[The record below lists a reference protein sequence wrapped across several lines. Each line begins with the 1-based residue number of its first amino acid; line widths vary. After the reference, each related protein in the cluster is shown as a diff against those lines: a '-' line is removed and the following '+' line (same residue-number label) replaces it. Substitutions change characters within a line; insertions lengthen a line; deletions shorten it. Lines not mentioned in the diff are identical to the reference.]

1 MQEAFAVRTAWQ
13 LQAPTSN
20 LRQQIKW
27 RVVDEKWE
35 EVNEVETAVLFYSKI
50 VDEDVDVDLDIEK
63 RDDKTIFAE
72 EIPNDWIWK
81 NASWNDLWNFA

>member
-27 RVVDEKWE
+27 RVVDDKIYYTSLCLSMSIPAHALEYPL
-35 EVNEVETAVLFYSKI
+35 LFHPYR
-50 VDEDVDVDLDIEK
+50 L
-63 RDDKTIFAE
+63 
-72 EIPNDWIWK
+72 
-81 NASWNDLWNFA
+81 